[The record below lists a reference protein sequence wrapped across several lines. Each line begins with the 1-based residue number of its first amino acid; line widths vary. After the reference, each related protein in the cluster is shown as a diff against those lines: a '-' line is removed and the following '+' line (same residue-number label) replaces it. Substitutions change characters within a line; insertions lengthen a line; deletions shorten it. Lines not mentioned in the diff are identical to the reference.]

1 MNNMH
6 ANPVGKIYKDIY
18 IIKNDIN
25 NKVYI
30 GQSINAENRFK
41 SHCKLSSVHN
51 NSLIDYAI
59 QKYGK
64 EHFWFEILES
74 QIENYNDR
82 EKYWIKYYQST
93 KPHGYNILEG
103 GENPPI
109 YFGDEHTNTKISDS
123 DVIKLK
129 KDLKET
135 NIPLSQLAQ
144 KYGISKK
151 QVLRIN
157 QGVSRTILNEIY
169 PIRKQPNINGKL
181 TEEQVDEIIEILKY
195 TYRFNG
201 DIAQE
206 YGVDVHTISDINLGK
221 SHMRKNI
228 NYPIRAWKSSGIILF
243 TYEQVTEIINLLKNS
258 NLSINEI
265 ARQFNVDR
273 RAIANIN
280 TGNSKKYKRENLH
293 YPIRPY

>member
-1 MNNMH
+1 MH

-41 SHCKLSSVHN
+41 SHCKPSSIQN

-64 EHFWFEILES
+64 EHFWFEILER
-74 QIENYNDR
+74 QVENYNER

-103 GENPPI
+103 GEVPPI
-109 YFGDEHTNTKISDS
+109 YYGDEHINTKISDN

-135 NIPLSQLAQ
+135 KISLSQLAK
-144 KYGISKK
+144 KYNISKK
-151 QVLRIN
+151 QILRIN
-157 QGVSRTILNEIY
+157 QGISRALLNESY

-181 TEEQVDEIIEILKY
+181 TKEQVDEIIELLKY

-201 DIAQE
+201 DIAKE
-206 YGVDVHTISDINLGK
+206 YGVEVHTISDINTGK
-221 SHMRKNI
+221 SHFKENI
-228 NYPIRAWKSSGIILF
+228 KYPIRSWKSCGTTLF

-265 ARQFNVDR
+265 AKRFNVER
-273 RAIANIN
+273 RAITNIN
-280 TGNSKKYKRENLH
+280 TGVAKKYKRENLQ